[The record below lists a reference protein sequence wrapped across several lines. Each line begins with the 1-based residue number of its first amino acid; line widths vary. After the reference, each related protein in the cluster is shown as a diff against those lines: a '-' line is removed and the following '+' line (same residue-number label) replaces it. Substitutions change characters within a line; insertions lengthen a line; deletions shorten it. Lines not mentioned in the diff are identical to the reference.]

1 MRVES
6 CDLEAKKVWIFI
18 IYMIFSEH
26 KVYFESFLSF
36 ANWFK
41 KNKYL
46 RRFRY
51 ELDHRFNCFFSPS
64 LRSELGIPRIPKSKE
79 EEWDRVKKL
88 EKLRHAKEREDWD
101 WIGKVK
107 MRATGLRARRGG
119 VT

>member
-1 MRVES
+1 M
-6 CDLEAKKVWIFI
+6 
-18 IYMIFSEH
+18 
-26 KVYFESFLSF
+26 
-36 ANWFK
+36 
-41 KNKYL
+41 
-46 RRFRY
+46 
-51 ELDHRFNCFFSPS
+51 
-64 LRSELGIPRIPKSKE
+64 GIRRIPKSKE